1 MTQNSG
7 ETPVDMSVRNC
18 GASYWNVLAGSYGAL
33 RPPLVPSLEEIGFM
47 EETTAAWAASHPGIP
62 VQALLLGV
70 TPLIARMRWPKST
83 VLVAIDGSFAMVRHV
98 WPGNVAGVRGA
109 AQGDWLALPLREHSC
124 HIVIGDGS
132 INCLGLIYP
141 EGFRNLAEAVFR
153 VLDSDGIFLLRCYL
167 QPDVQERPEDVF
179 EATFHPPIP
188 TFNEFKF
195 RLLMAVQQSTRE
207 GLVVNEVYRYWASL
221 NVDATELASRTGW
234 DQSAIEMMELY
245 RGAQTVYTFT
255 TRSEILSVLCEF
267 FDVASISTSASYLGR
282 RCPILV
288 LRPRRGP
295 RASHG
300 VPQ

>member
-1 MTQNSG
+1 M
-7 ETPVDMSVRNC
+7 PAKNC
-18 GASYWNVLAGSYGAL
+18 AASYWNVLAGCYGAL
-33 RPPLVPSLEEIGFM
+33 RPPLVPSPEEIGFM

-70 TPLIARMRWPKST
+70 TPLIARMRWPKSS
-83 VLVAIDGSFAMVRHV
+83 VLVAVDGSFAMVRRV

-109 AQGDWLALPLREHSC
+109 VQGDWLALPLREHSC
-124 HIVIGDGS
+124 HVVIGDGS

-141 EGFRNLAEAVFR
+141 EGFRRLAEAVFR
-153 VLDSDGIFLLRCYL
+153 ALDGDGIFLLRCYL

-179 EATFHPPIP
+179 EATFHAPIP

-195 RLLMAVQQSTRE
+195 RLLMAVQQSARE

-255 TRSEILSVLCEF
+255 TRSELLSVLCEF
-267 FDVASISTSASYLGR
+267 FDVASISTSPSYLGR

-295 RASHG
+295 RNSHG